1 MAQPTLGQQ
10 MPGEWHGHGDEADAV
25 SAVLM
30 VLRETDFTLSSPTLT
45 QLFQG
50 TVHEKTLAIAEA
62 DMLSWGE
69 SFDVS
74 AEFAGLLNKF
84 DEGRRR
90 QEFQALQT
98 KVAQGGLACL
108 SETERNLYR
117 QAGRGANG

>member
-1 MAQPTLGQQ
+1 V
-10 MPGEWHGHGDEADAV
+10 PGEWHGQGDEADAV

-30 VLRETDFTLSSPTLT
+30 VLRETDFTLNSPTLT

-50 TVHEKTLAIAEA
+50 TAHEKTLAMAEA
-62 DMLSWGE
+62 DMLNWGE
-69 SFDVS
+69 NFDVT
-74 AEFAGLLNKF
+74 AEFSGLLNKL

-98 KVAQGGLACL
+98 KVALGGLACL
-108 SETERNLYR
+108 SEMERDLYR